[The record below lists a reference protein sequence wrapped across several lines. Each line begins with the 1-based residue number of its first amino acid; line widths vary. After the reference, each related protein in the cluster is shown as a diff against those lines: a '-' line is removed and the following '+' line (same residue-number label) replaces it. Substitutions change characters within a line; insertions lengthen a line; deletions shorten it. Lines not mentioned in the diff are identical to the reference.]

1 MVSVATKDIYNKVV
15 AIGTFCR
22 IIKSIH
28 RRSPANDFLSAPK
41 DMKLQQKV
49 LSGYATSL
57 GLVVLVGLWGVFNLW
72 RLGQAS
78 EDILQENY
86 RSIRAADGMI
96 DALER
101 QDSATLILLLGE
113 DGAATDTEK
122 ATSGLPLF
130 RESQVLFLQ
139 RLGRAKDN
147 ITLESEAQTL
157 AALETAYQDYL
168 LSVDRLIAE
177 RSNRLETDTVTYEQ
191 IVRPAF
197 QTVRDSAAQ
206 LRELNQEAMSA
217 ASVRASRTSQQA
229 IIWVTIAGISAAA
242 IGFVISW
249 ILSRNLT
256 RPVVAMQKAT
266 ERIADG
272 DYDVQLNVTS
282 KDELGQLAEEIN
294 TMSRRLQ
301 AFKAL
306 NLDKIVAEKQRSEA
320 IIQSLTDGIIVVDD
334 QMQIVA
340 INPAAATL
348 FGTRPEFAQGRHY
361 LEAIDNRTL
370 YDQMRSV
377 MAGGTPE
384 GEEGE
389 VQSDRPK
396 IAELTIERGSTEH
409 YQYLTTPVTTE
420 DGRQLGV
427 VLLLQNIT
435 SLKQIDQ
442 LKSEFVMTAS
452 HELRTPLTG
461 MAMSI
466 DLLEETAQAKLSENE
481 QELLKTAKEDVQRL
495 RELVN
500 DLLDLSKI
508 ESGKLEMKM
517 DAIAPEKLINK
528 AIDLLNIQ
536 AKESK
541 LQLTSQVSSPL
552 KDVSVDANK
561 ITWVLTNLIANA
573 IRYAKSTIEV
583 SARSHGTWISIA
595 VKDDG
600 PGIDPAY
607 QSKIF
612 DKFVQVNTSKDVG
625 GSGLGLSIC
634 REIVKAHG
642 GTIWVDSD
650 TGKGSTFTFTLP
662 AENTIKSR

>member
-1 MVSVATKDIYNKVV
+1 
-15 AIGTFCR
+15 
-22 IIKSIH
+22 
-28 RRSPANDFLSAPK
+28 
-41 DMKLQQKV
+41 MKLQQKV

-57 GLVVLVGLWGVFNLW
+57 ALVVLVGLWGVFNLW

-113 DGAATDTEK
+113 EGTAANTT
-122 ATSGLPLF
+122 ANAASGLALF
-130 RESQVLFLQ
+130 REYEVLFLQ
-139 RLGRAKDN
+139 RLVRAKDN
-147 ITLESEAQTL
+147 ITLENEAETL
-157 AALETAYQDYL
+157 ADLESAYKDYR
-168 LSVDRLIAE
+168 LSVDQLIANQ
-177 RSNRLETDTVTYEQ
+177 SDSLTADTATYEQ
-191 IVRPAF
+191 TVRPAF
-197 QTVRDSAAQ
+197 QAVRDTAAQ
-206 LRELNQEAMSA
+206 LRELNQEAMST
-217 ASVRASRTSQQA
+217 ASVRASQTSQQA
-229 IIWVTIAGISAAA
+229 IIWVAIAGLSAAT
-242 IGFVISW
+242 IGFIISW

-256 RPVVAMQKAT
+256 RPVIAMQKAT
-266 ERIADG
+266 ERIANG
-272 DYDVQLNVTS
+272 DYDIQLAAAS

-320 IIQSLTDGIIVVDD
+320 IIQSLSDGIVVVDD
-334 QMQIVA
+334 QMKIVA
-340 INPAAATL
+340 INPVAAAI
-348 FGTRPEFAQGRHY
+348 FETRPELAQGHHY
-361 LEAIDNRTL
+361 LEVIDNRTL
-370 YDQMRSV
+370 YDQMQTVMVDGASEEKADAPKSTRSKK
-377 MAGGTPE
+377 
-384 GEEGE
+384 
-389 VQSDRPK
+389 S
-396 IAELTIERGSTEH
+396 ELTIELGSTEH

-427 VLLLQNIT
+427 VLLLQNVT
-435 SLKQIDQ
+435 NLKQLDQ

-466 DLLEETAQAKLSENE
+466 DLLEETAQLKLSENE

-517 DAIAPEKLINK
+517 GAIAPESIINK
-528 AIDLLNIQ
+528 AIDLLSIQ
-536 AKESK
+536 AKDK
-541 LQLTSQVSSPL
+541 DLQLASKISDSIKAVNA
-552 KDVSVDANK
+552 DANK

-573 IRYAKSTIEV
+573 IRYANSKIEV
-583 SARSHGTWISIA
+583 SARAHGTWISIA
-595 VKDDG
+595 VADDG

-612 DKFVQVNTSKDVG
+612 DKFVQVNTAQDVG
-625 GSGLGLSIC
+625 GTGLGLSIC
-634 REIVKAHG
+634 REIIKAHG
-642 GTIWVDSD
+642 GTIWVDSE

-662 AENTIKSR
+662 VETTIKDD